1 MEVAIGLL
9 KDCGKKLTL
18 ESPRSLHA
26 IFETLRTILNQ
37 KTDLVDDKRIQ
48 YMIEVMFAVR
58 KDDFK
63 DYPVCMKELDLVE
76 DSEQFTHMLSL
87 DEENFDVE
95 STLNIFKF
103 DPDYE
108 ENENKYKIL
117 KKEILDESDE
127 SDSDAESGDEDEDE
141 DEEDE
146 EEEKSEKKVFSNSFF
161 RYRFFFAS

>member
-1 MEVAIGLL
+1 MFYSLKVAIGLL

-63 DYPVCMKELDLVE
+63 DYPVCLKELDLVE
-76 DSEQFTHMLSL
+76 ESEQFTHMLSL
-87 DEENFDVE
+87 DEETFDVE
-95 STLNIFKF
+95 SALNIFKF

-108 ENENKYKIL
+108 DNESKYKIL

-127 SDSDAESGDEDEDE
+127 SDSNEESGDEDEDDDDDE
-141 DEEDE
+141 DDE
-146 EEEKSEKKVFSNSFF
+146 NDEAKEKKVFIKILLD
-161 RYRFFFAS
+161 